1 MKQLK
6 FKAIGFPVDNI
17 KVRKFT
23 ERCGILITSMIWPLA
38 GFLYF
43 VTESPLKV
51 SLVLYAGLYFILSVG
66 SNSAYISGI
75 FYHLKQTNE
84 ILQAKLAEKSKNN
97 EKDFAK
103 LTEIYSDLMNI
114 CDDINL
120 TFGFPTM
127 LGFGAV
133 FFYTIFSTFTAYM
146 DIIGEGKLSQITIS
160 SLGFSVYYLFF
171 LTVVILVCSKVNTE
185 VCCLKS

>member
-1 MKQLK
+1 MNYLSVIKT
-6 FKAIGFPVDNI
+6 NI
-17 KVRKFT
+17 KIASFF
-23 ERCGILITSMIWPLA
+23 TSMIWPLT

-43 VTESPLKV
+43 VDRSVVKV
-51 SLVLYAGLYFILSVG
+51 SLVLYAGFYFILSVG
-66 SNSAYISGI
+66 SVTAYVSGVS
-75 FYHLKQTNE
+75 YRLKSLNE
-84 ILQAKLAEKSKNN
+84 VLTMKYENYSVKIYQDNN
-97 EKDFAK
+97 GFVKMM
-103 LTEIYSDLMNI
+103 EIYSDLMNI